1 MEPQSLRPRRVDTQ
15 IGRLTMRE
23 LVAQYLSRSI
33 SRRRFVNG
41 LTKAGLTA
49 TAAQSVLGAVTS
61 VSFAQEGSPAPYVP
75 QGNATTPIPYL
86 PNNRETPAPG
96 AAPAV
101 AGVKPF
107 QGTGGAALAE
117 QLIACGVKYVFG
129 NSAREDA
136 QFYEALVDRPQ
147 LKYVLTPHEGPGAAM
162 AAGYIK
168 ASGEPAVVMQAGVV
182 GMVNAMGQIFNAWKE
197 QTPLVVYSYR
207 TDQSRRA
214 GRDGFEEVANQ
225 EQMVQ
230 PITKYTWL
238 ARRPDM
244 IPESVR
250 RAFKAAWTPPYGPA
264 YISWHSDY
272 NDDRVRADI
281 ISQDQF
287 DPRMRVRPNPDE
299 IVRAAKLLVEARM
312 PLMVVGDE
320 IYKAKAAGK
329 AVKLAELLG
338 MPVTQ
343 VRQLYANFPE
353 THALWVGNLAG
364 NSLNSLNYPKSA
376 DVIINVGNKFQH
388 NGPAPIVPRGPKF
401 IDMRIDHGSM
411 GNVMITE
418 VPLVCDVGYGLDD
431 LIAAVEQLLTPA
443 LRQKAA
449 DRAVDVSKFGQ
460 WAKAARAQVVNNPDW
475 EESPIIADR
484 LTWEVAKFADP
495 DAIIVHEAGS
505 VALHSFDFN
514 PIGGRE
520 LFFYYGAHLGS
531 GVGTAAGVKLARP
544 NQQVICLVGDG
555 SFIFG
560 PTALWNMA
568 RLQLPV
574 ITVVYN
580 NHAYGGP
587 HSRVIANVPGGRMVQ
602 TGQFVHDY
610 LGSPDMN
617 MAAIAKGFG
626 VDGEVVESP
635 EQLREALARARK
647 ATVEGK
653 AYLIDAQVARKGVA
667 WADTPWIP
675 PIQVAAVRQ
684 KKV

>member
-1 MEPQSLRPRRVDTQ
+1 
-15 IGRLTMRE
+15 MRD
-23 LVAQYLSRSI
+23 LVARYLSQGI
-33 SRRRFVNG
+33 SRRGFVGG

-49 TAAQSVLGAVTS
+49 TAAQSVLTAVASVNSGHAQGAGPQ
-61 VSFAQEGSPAPYVP
+61 AGSAPAVP
-75 QGNATTPIPYL
+75 
-86 PNNRETPAPG
+86 TPAP
-96 AAPAV
+96 AAPAATAV

-107 QGTGGAALAE
+107 QGTGGAAFAE
-117 QLIACGVKYVFG
+117 QLIGCGVKYVFG
-129 NSAREDA
+129 NSASEDA

-147 LKYVLTPHEGPGAAM
+147 LKYILTPHEGPGAAM

-168 ASGEPAVVMQAGVV
+168 ASGEAAIVMQAAVV
-182 GMVNAMGQIFNAWKE
+182 GMANAIGQMFNAFKE

-207 TDQSRRA
+207 TDQTRRA

-244 IPESVR
+244 IPETVR
-250 RAFKAAWTPPYGPA
+250 RGFKAAWTPPYGPA

-272 NDDRVRADI
+272 NDERVRTEI
-281 ISQDQF
+281 IAQELI

-299 IVRAAKLLVEARM
+299 IERAAKLLVEARM

-320 IYKAKAAGK
+320 IYKAKAVGK

-353 THALWVGNLAG
+353 THALWVGNVAG
-364 NSLNSLNYPKSA
+364 NSLNSLNYPKST
-376 DVIINVGNKFQH
+376 DVILNVGNKFQH
-388 NGPAPIVPRGPKF
+388 SGPAPIVPRGPKF
-401 IDMRIDHGSM
+401 IDMRIDYASM
-411 GNVMITE
+411 GNVMVTE

-431 LIAAVEQLLTPA
+431 LIAAIEQLLTPA

-449 DRAVDVSKFGQ
+449 ERALDVRKFGE
-460 WAKAARAQVVNNPDW
+460 WAKTARAQVVNNPDW
-475 EESPIIADR
+475 NESPIIADR

-505 VALHSFDFN
+505 VALHSFDFDPN
-514 PIGGRE
+514 GGRE

-568 RLQLPV
+568 RLELPV
-574 ITVVYN
+574 VVVVYN

-635 EQLREALARARK
+635 GQLREALARARK

-653 AYLIDAQVARKGVA
+653 PYLIDAQVARKGVA
-667 WADTPWIP
+667 WADKPWIP
-675 PIQVAAVRQ
+675 PIQVAALRQ
-684 KKV
+684 KQV

>member
-1 MEPQSLRPRRVDTQ
+1 
-15 IGRLTMRE
+15 MRD
-23 LVAQYLSRSI
+23 LVARYLSQGI
-33 SRRRFVNG
+33 SRRGFVGG

-49 TAAQSVLGAVTS
+49 TAAQSVLTAVTS
-61 VSFAQEGSPAPYVP
+61 VNSGHAQGAGPQAGSAPAVPAP
-75 QGNATTPIPYL
+75 
-86 PNNRETPAPG
+86 AP
-96 AAPAV
+96 AAPAATAV

-107 QGTGGAALAE
+107 QGTGGAAFAE
-117 QLIACGVKYVFG
+117 QLIGCGVKYVFG
-129 NSAREDA
+129 NSASEDA

-147 LKYVLTPHEGPGAAM
+147 LKYILTPHEGPGAAM
-162 AAGYIK
+162 ASGYIK
-168 ASGEPAVVMQAGVV
+168 ASGEPAIVMQAAVV
-182 GMVNAMGQIFNAWKE
+182 GMANAIGQMFNAFKE

-207 TDQSRRA
+207 TDQTRRA

-244 IPESVR
+244 IPETVR
-250 RAFKAAWTPPYGPA
+250 RGFKAAWTPPYGPA

-272 NDDRVRADI
+272 NDERVRTEI
-281 ISQDQF
+281 IAQELI

-299 IVRAAKLLVEARM
+299 IERAAKLLVEARM

-320 IYKAKAAGK
+320 IYKAKAVGK

-353 THALWVGNLAG
+353 THALWVGNVAG
-364 NSLNSLNYPKSA
+364 NSLNSLNYPKST
-376 DVIINVGNKFQH
+376 DVILNVGNKFQH

-401 IDMRIDHGSM
+401 IDMRIDSGSM
-411 GNVMITE
+411 GNVMLTE

-431 LIAAVEQLLTPA
+431 LIAAVDQLLTPA
-443 LRQKAA
+443 LKQKAA
-449 DRAVDVSKFGQ
+449 ERAVEVRKFSE

-475 EESPIIADR
+475 GQSPIIADR
-484 LTWEVAKFADP
+484 LTWEVANFADP

-514 PIGGRE
+514 PAGGRE
-520 LFFYYGAHLGS
+520 LFYYYGAHLGS

-568 RLQLPV
+568 RLELPV
-574 ITVVYN
+574 ITSVYN
-580 NHAYGGP
+580 NHAYSGP
-587 HSRVIANVPGGRMVQ
+587 HSRVISNVPGGRMLQ
-602 TGQFVHDY
+602 TGQ
-610 LGSPDMN
+610 
-617 MAAIAKGFG
+617 
-626 VDGEVVESP
+626 
-635 EQLREALARARK
+635 
-647 ATVEGK
+647 
-653 AYLIDAQVARKGVA
+653 
-667 WADTPWIP
+667 
-675 PIQVAAVRQ
+675 
-684 KKV
+684 

>member
-1 MEPQSLRPRRVDTQ
+1 
-15 IGRLTMRE
+15 MRD
-23 LVAQYLSRSI
+23 LVARYLSQGI
-33 SRRRFVNG
+33 SRRGFVGG

-49 TAAQSVLGAVTS
+49 TAAQSVLTAVASVNSVHAQGAGPQ
-61 VSFAQEGSPAPYVP
+61 AGLAPAAPAP
-75 QGNATTPIPYL
+75 
-86 PNNRETPAPG
+86 AP
-96 AAPAV
+96 AAPVATAV

-107 QGTGGAALAE
+107 QGTGGAAFAE
-117 QLIACGVKYVFG
+117 QLIGCGVKYVFG
-129 NSAREDA
+129 NSASEDA

-147 LKYVLTPHEGPGAAM
+147 LKYILTPHEGPGAAM

-168 ASGEPAVVMQAGVV
+168 ASGEAAIVMQAAVV
-182 GMVNAMGQIFNAWKE
+182 GMANAIGQMFNAFKE

-207 TDQSRRA
+207 TDQTRRA

-244 IPESVR
+244 IPETVR
-250 RAFKAAWTPPYGPA
+250 RGFKAAWTPPYGPA

-272 NDDRVRADI
+272 NDERVRTEI
-281 ISQDQF
+281 IAQELI

-299 IVRAAKLLVEARM
+299 IERAAKLLVEARM

-320 IYKAKAAGK
+320 IYKAKAVGK
-329 AVKLAELLG
+329 AVRLAELLG

-353 THALWVGNLAG
+353 THALWVGNVAG
-364 NSLNSLNYPKSA
+364 NSLNSLNYPKST
-376 DVIINVGNKFQH
+376 DVILNVGNKFQH
-388 NGPAPIVPRGPKF
+388 SGPAPIVPRGPKF
-401 IDMRIDHGSM
+401 IDMRIDYASM
-411 GNVMITE
+411 GNVMVTE

-431 LIAAVEQLLTPA
+431 LIAAIEQLLTPA

-449 DRAVDVSKFGQ
+449 ERALDVRKFGE

-475 EESPIIADR
+475 NESPIIADR

-505 VALHSFDFN
+505 VALHSFDFDPN
-514 PIGGRE
+514 GGRE

-568 RLQLPV
+568 RLELPV
-574 ITVVYN
+574 IVVVYN

-635 EQLREALARARK
+635 GQLREALARARK

-653 AYLIDAQVARKGVA
+653 PYLIDAQVARKGVA
-667 WADTPWIP
+667 WADKPWIP
-675 PIQVAAVRQ
+675 PIQVAALRQ

>member
-1 MEPQSLRPRRVDTQ
+1 
-15 IGRLTMRE
+15 MRD
-23 LVAQYLSRSI
+23 LVARYLSQGI
-33 SRRRFVNG
+33 SRRGFVGG

-49 TAAQSVLGAVTS
+49 TAAQSVLTAVASVNSGHAQGAGPQ
-61 VSFAQEGSPAPYVP
+61 AGSAPAAPAP
-75 QGNATTPIPYL
+75 
-86 PNNRETPAPG
+86 
-96 AAPAV
+96 AAPAATAV

-107 QGTGGAALAE
+107 QGTGGAAFAE
-117 QLIACGVKYVFG
+117 QLIGCGVKYVFG
-129 NSAREDA
+129 NSASEDA

-147 LKYVLTPHEGPGAAM
+147 LKYILTPHEGPGAAM

-168 ASGEPAVVMQAGVV
+168 ASGEAAIVMQAAVV
-182 GMVNAMGQIFNAWKE
+182 GMANAIGQMFNAFKE

-207 TDQSRRA
+207 TDQTRRA

-244 IPESVR
+244 IPETVR
-250 RAFKAAWTPPYGPA
+250 RGFKAAWTPPYGPA

-272 NDDRVRADI
+272 NDERVRTEI
-281 ISQDQF
+281 IAQELI

-299 IVRAAKLLVEARM
+299 IERAAKLLVEARM

-320 IYKAKAAGK
+320 IYKAKAVGK

-353 THALWVGNLAG
+353 THALWVGNVAG
-364 NSLNSLNYPKSA
+364 NSLNSLNYPKST
-376 DVIINVGNKFQH
+376 DVILNVGNKFQH
-388 NGPAPIVPRGPKF
+388 SGPAPIVPRGPKF
-401 IDMRIDHGSM
+401 IDMRIDYASM
-411 GNVMITE
+411 GNVMVTE

-431 LIAAVEQLLTPA
+431 LVAAIEQLLTPA

-449 DRAVDVSKFGQ
+449 ERALDVRKFGE

-475 EESPIIADR
+475 NESPIIADR

-505 VALHSFDFN
+505 VALHSFDFDPN
-514 PIGGRE
+514 GGRE

-568 RLQLPV
+568 RLELPV
-574 ITVVYN
+574 IVVVYN

-635 EQLREALARARK
+635 GQLREALARARK

-653 AYLIDAQVARKGVA
+653 PYLIDAQVARKGVA
-667 WADTPWIP
+667 WADKPWIP
-675 PIQVAAVRQ
+675 PIQVAALRQ

>member
-1 MEPQSLRPRRVDTQ
+1 
-15 IGRLTMRE
+15 MRD
-23 LVAQYLSRSI
+23 LVARYLSQGI
-33 SRRRFVNG
+33 SRRGFVGG

-49 TAAQSVLGAVTS
+49 TAAQSVLTAVASVNSVHAQGAGPQ
-61 VSFAQEGSPAPYVP
+61 AGSAPAVPAP
-75 QGNATTPIPYL
+75 
-86 PNNRETPAPG
+86 AP
-96 AAPAV
+96 AAPAATAV

-107 QGTGGAALAE
+107 QGTGGAAFAE
-117 QLIACGVKYVFG
+117 QLIGCGVKYVFG
-129 NSAREDA
+129 NSASEDA

-147 LKYVLTPHEGPGAAM
+147 LKYILTPHEGPGAAM

-168 ASGEPAVVMQAGVV
+168 ASGEAAIVMQAAVV
-182 GMVNAMGQIFNAWKE
+182 GMANAIGQMFNAFKE

-207 TDQSRRA
+207 TDQTRRA

-244 IPESVR
+244 IPETVR
-250 RAFKAAWTPPYGPA
+250 RGFKAAWTPPYGPA

-272 NDDRVRADI
+272 NDERVRTEI
-281 ISQDQF
+281 IAQELI

-299 IVRAAKLLVEARM
+299 IERAAKLLVEARM

-320 IYKAKAAGK
+320 IYKAKAVGK

-353 THALWVGNLAG
+353 THALWVGNVAG
-364 NSLNSLNYPKSA
+364 NSLNSLNYPKST
-376 DVIINVGNKFQH
+376 DVILNVGNKFQH
-388 NGPAPIVPRGPKF
+388 SGPAPIVPRGPKF
-401 IDMRIDHGSM
+401 IDMRIDYASM
-411 GNVMITE
+411 GNVMVTE
-418 VPLVCDVGYGLDD
+418 VPIVCDVGYGLDD
-431 LIAAVEQLLTPA
+431 LIAAIEQLLTPV

-449 DRAVDVSKFGQ
+449 ERALDVRKFGE
-460 WAKAARAQVVNNPDW
+460 WAKAARAQVANNPDW
-475 EESPIIADR
+475 NESPIIADR

-505 VALHSFDFN
+505 VALHSFDFDPN
-514 PIGGRE
+514 GGRE

-568 RLQLPV
+568 RLELPV
-574 ITVVYN
+574 IVVVYN

-635 EQLREALARARK
+635 GQLREALARARK

-653 AYLIDAQVARKGVA
+653 PYLIDAQVARKGVA
-667 WADTPWIP
+667 WADKPWIP
-675 PIQVAAVRQ
+675 PIQVAALRQ

>member
-1 MEPQSLRPRRVDTQ
+1 
-15 IGRLTMRE
+15 MRE
-23 LVAQYLSRSI
+23 LVARYLSERI
-33 SRRRFVNG
+33 SRRGFVG
-41 LTKAGLTA
+41 SLTKAGLSA
-49 TAAQSVLGAVTS
+49 TAAQSVLTAVAS
-61 VSFAQEGSPAPYVP
+61 VSPGHAQGAGPQAGSAPSVP
-75 QGNATTPIPYL
+75 
-86 PNNRETPAPG
+86 TPAP
-96 AAPAV
+96 AAPAATAV

-107 QGTGGAALAE
+107 QGTGGAAFAE
-117 QLIACGVKYVFG
+117 QLIGCGVKYVFG
-129 NSAREDA
+129 NSASEDA

-147 LKYVLTPHEGPGAAM
+147 LKYILTPHEGPGAAM

-168 ASGEPAVVMQAGVV
+168 ASGEAAIVMQAAVV
-182 GMVNAMGQIFNAWKE
+182 GMANAIGQMFNAFKE

-207 TDQSRRA
+207 TDQTRRA

-244 IPESVR
+244 IPETVR
-250 RAFKAAWTPPYGPA
+250 RGFKAAWTPPYGPA

-272 NDDRVRADI
+272 NDERVRTEI
-281 ISQDQF
+281 IAQELI

-299 IVRAAKLLVEARM
+299 IERAAKLLVEARM

-320 IYKAKAAGK
+320 IYKAKAVGK

-353 THALWVGNLAG
+353 THALWVGNVAG
-364 NSLNSLNYPKSA
+364 NSLNSLNYPKST
-376 DVIINVGNKFQH
+376 DVILNVGNKFQH
-388 NGPAPIVPRGPKF
+388 SGPAPIVPRGPKF
-401 IDMRIDHGSM
+401 IDMRIDYASM
-411 GNVMITE
+411 GNVMVTE

-431 LIAAVEQLLTPA
+431 LIAAIEQLLTPA

-449 DRAVDVSKFGQ
+449 ERALDVRKFGE

-475 EESPIIADR
+475 NESPIIADR

-505 VALHSFDFN
+505 VALHSFDFD
-514 PIGGRE
+514 PTGGRE

-568 RLQLPV
+568 RLELPV
-574 ITVVYN
+574 IVVVYN

-635 EQLREALARARK
+635 GQLREALARARK

-653 AYLIDAQVARKGVA
+653 PYLIDAQVARKGVA
-667 WADTPWIP
+667 WADKPWIP
-675 PIQVAAVRQ
+675 PIQVAALRQ

>member
-1 MEPQSLRPRRVDTQ
+1 
-15 IGRLTMRE
+15 MRD
-23 LVAQYLSRSI
+23 LVARYLSQGI
-33 SRRRFVNG
+33 SRRVFVGG

-49 TAAQSVLGAVTS
+49 TAAQSVLTAVASVNSVHAQGAGPQ
-61 VSFAQEGSPAPYVP
+61 AGSAPAAAAPAP
-75 QGNATTPIPYL
+75 
-86 PNNRETPAPG
+86 
-96 AAPAV
+96 AAPVATAV

-107 QGTGGAALAE
+107 QGTGGAAFAE
-117 QLIACGVKYVFG
+117 QLIGCGVKYVFG
-129 NSAREDA
+129 NSASEDA

-147 LKYVLTPHEGPGAAM
+147 LKYILTPHEGPGAAM

-168 ASGEPAVVMQAGVV
+168 ASGEAAIVMQAAVV
-182 GMVNAMGQIFNAWKE
+182 GMANAIGQMFNAFKE

-207 TDQSRRA
+207 TDQTRRA

-244 IPESVR
+244 IPETVR
-250 RAFKAAWTPPYGPA
+250 RGFKAAWTPPYGPA

-272 NDDRVRADI
+272 NDERVRTEI
-281 ISQDQF
+281 IAQELI

-299 IVRAAKLLVEARM
+299 IERAAKLLVEARM

-320 IYKAKAAGK
+320 IYKAKAVGK

-353 THALWVGNLAG
+353 THALWVGNVAG
-364 NSLNSLNYPKSA
+364 NSLNSLNYPKST
-376 DVIINVGNKFQH
+376 DVILNVGNKFQH
-388 NGPAPIVPRGPKF
+388 SGPAPIVPRGPKF
-401 IDMRIDHGSM
+401 IDMRIDYASM
-411 GNVMITE
+411 GNVMVTE

-431 LIAAVEQLLTPA
+431 LIAAIEQLLTPA

-449 DRAVDVSKFGQ
+449 ERALDVRKFGE

-475 EESPIIADR
+475 NESPIIADR

-505 VALHSFDFN
+505 VALHSFDFDPN
-514 PIGGRE
+514 GGRE

-568 RLQLPV
+568 RLELPV
-574 ITVVYN
+574 IVVVYN

-635 EQLREALARARK
+635 GQLREALARARK

-653 AYLIDAQVARKGVA
+653 PYLIDAQVARKGVA
-667 WADTPWIP
+667 WADKPWIP
-675 PIQVAAVRQ
+675 PIQVAALRQ

>member
-1 MEPQSLRPRRVDTQ
+1 
-15 IGRLTMRE
+15 MRD
-23 LVAQYLSRSI
+23 LVARYLSRGI
-33 SRRRFVNG
+33 SRRGFVGG
-41 LTKAGLTA
+41 LTKAGLSA
-49 TAAQSVLGAVTS
+49 TAAQSVLTAVAS
-61 VSFAQEGSPAPYVP
+61 VSPGYAQGAGPQAGSAPAVP
-75 QGNATTPIPYL
+75 
-86 PNNRETPAPG
+86 TPAP
-96 AAPAV
+96 AAPAATAV

-107 QGTGGAALAE
+107 QGTGGAAFAE
-117 QLIACGVKYVFG
+117 QLIGCGVKYVFG
-129 NSAREDA
+129 NSASEDA

-147 LKYVLTPHEGPGAAM
+147 LKYILTPHEGPGAAM

-168 ASGEPAVVMQAGVV
+168 ASGEAAIVMQAAVV
-182 GMVNAMGQIFNAWKE
+182 GMANAIGQMFNAFKE

-207 TDQSRRA
+207 TDQTRRA

-244 IPESVR
+244 IPETVR
-250 RAFKAAWTPPYGPA
+250 RGFKAAWTPPYGPA

-272 NDDRVRADI
+272 NDERVRTEI
-281 ISQDQF
+281 IAQELI

-299 IVRAAKLLVEARM
+299 IERAAKLLVEARM

-320 IYKAKAAGK
+320 IYKAKAMGK

-353 THALWVGNLAG
+353 THALWVGNVAG
-364 NSLNSLNYPKSA
+364 NSLNSLNYPKST
-376 DVIINVGNKFQH
+376 DVILNVGNKFQH
-388 NGPAPIVPRGPKF
+388 SGPAPIVPRGPKF
-401 IDMRIDHGSM
+401 IDMRIDYASM
-411 GNVMITE
+411 GNVMVTE

-431 LIAAVEQLLTPA
+431 LIAAIEQLLTPA

-449 DRAVDVSKFGQ
+449 ERALDVRKFGE

-475 EESPIIADR
+475 NESPIIADR

-505 VALHSFDFN
+505 VALHSFDFDPN
-514 PIGGRE
+514 GGRE

-568 RLQLPV
+568 RLELPV
-574 ITVVYN
+574 IVVVYN

-635 EQLREALARARK
+635 GQLREALARARK

-653 AYLIDAQVARKGVA
+653 PYLIDAQVARKGVA
-667 WADTPWIP
+667 WADKPWIP
-675 PIQVAAVRQ
+675 PIQVAALRQ